1 MMIPTLWLLAGFV
14 LILIEV
20 MIPTLIFVFFGLS
33 ALIVA
38 AITWLFP
45 LHQSWQWILFSLFS
59 IVSLFGLRN
68 LFKQIFSGHTE
79 VTSNMDD
86 DFTGRKGIV
95 IEPITPCH
103 PGRVEVSGSSWLAE
117 STATLNPGTYI
128 CVIGK
133 KNLTLLVEATGASSD
148 LTQPTTN

>member
-1 MMIPTLWLLAGFV
+1 MTPTLWLLAGFV

-20 MIPTLIFVFFGLS
+20 MTPTLISIFFGLS

-38 AITWLFP
+38 AITWLYP
-45 LHQSWQWILFSLFS
+45 LNQPWQWILFSLFS
-59 IVSLFGLRN
+59 IASLFGLRN
-68 LFKQIFSGHTE
+68 IFKQIFSGRTE

-86 DFTGRKGIV
+86 DFTGRKGVV
-95 IEPITPCH
+95 IEPITPCR

-117 STATLNPGTYI
+117 STTILNPGTYI
-128 CVIGK
+128 RVTGK
-133 KNLTLLVEATGASSD
+133 KNLTLLVEAVNASPD